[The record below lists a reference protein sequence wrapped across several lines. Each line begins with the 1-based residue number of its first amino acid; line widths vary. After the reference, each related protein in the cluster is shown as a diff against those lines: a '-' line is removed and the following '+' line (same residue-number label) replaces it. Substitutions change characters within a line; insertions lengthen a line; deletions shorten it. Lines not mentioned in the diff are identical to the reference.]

1 MARLLHLLSVPLPF
15 HGDYIGLQRNPK
27 LQKLKGGEEGP
38 VLMAET
44 VKKVNRGNGK
54 VQTALH
60 GKPPSLFFHSLGQQ
74 LDCDAASLL
83 KSLAEW
89 KWGVES
95 IPIFFLTPSCSFPR
109 LPPEFCS

>member
-1 MARLLHLLSVPLPF
+1 MAHLLYLLSVPLPF
-15 HGDYIGLQRNPK
+15 HGDYIGLQSNPK

-54 VQTALH
+54 VQTALR
-60 GKPPSLFFHSLGQQ
+60 GKPPSLFFHSLGQE

>member
-54 VQTALH
+54 VQPCMGSPLACSSTAWA
-60 GKPPSLFFHSLGQQ
+60 SSWIVMQ
-74 LDCDAASLL
+74 LLC
-83 KSLAEW
+83 
-89 KWGVES
+89 
-95 IPIFFLTPSCSFPR
+95 
-109 LPPEFCS
+109 